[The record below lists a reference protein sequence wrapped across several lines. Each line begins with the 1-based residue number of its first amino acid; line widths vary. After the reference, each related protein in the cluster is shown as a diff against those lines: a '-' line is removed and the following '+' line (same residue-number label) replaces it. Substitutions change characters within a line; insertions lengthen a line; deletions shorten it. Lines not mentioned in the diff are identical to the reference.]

1 MTALAVE
8 GLVTQAVETVESR
21 MRRAAPFLADGVAR
35 WMRGLWRTGRPA
47 DYFLQPD
54 RFPVIQLPCW
64 LEGTI
69 RGAPDAGFQASLV
82 YSSVN
87 GYYFIRLVDDVM
99 DGDGSAPASLLPA
112 LGLFHAEFV
121 SSYHRWFPAGH
132 PFWNDFR
139 ALWYGAADAAAQDA
153 ALEDLDHERFVE
165 VAARKVSA
173 AKIPL
178 AAVGHRY
185 GAPDR
190 LAAWSDFCDRLG
202 RFEQLTD
209 DLFDWHDD
217 LRRGAATWVLSEA
230 GRRAAPGESAAAWIV
245 REGFEWGVD
254 TLRSWMSEL
263 RRAAS
268 ELESARVVEHLA
280 ARENRLLERWDGVRP
295 GLRSLGILAGAMN
308 DR

>member
-1 MTALAVE
+1 MTAMAVE
-8 GLVTQAVETVESR
+8 ALVTDAVEAVESR
-21 MRRAAPFLADGVAR
+21 MRGAAPFLAEGAAR
-35 WMRGLWRTGRPA
+35 WMRGLWRTGHPA

-54 RFPVIQLPCW
+54 RFPVIQLPW
-64 LEGTI
+64 WFEGTI
-69 RGAPDAGFQASLV
+69 RGTTDAGFQGSLV

-99 DGDGSAPASLLPA
+99 DGNGSAPASLLPA
-112 LGLFHAEFV
+112 LGLFHAEFL
-121 SSYHRWFPAGH
+121 SSYHRWFPSDH

-139 ALWYGAADAAAQDA
+139 AIWYGAADAAARDA
-153 ALEDLDHERFVE
+153 TLEDLDHERFIE

-185 GAPDR
+185 GALDR
-190 LAAWSDFCDRLG
+190 LPAWSDFCDRLG

-217 LRRGAATWVLSEA
+217 LRRDAATWVLSEA
-230 GRRAAPGESAAAWIV
+230 GRRAAAGESVAAWIV

-254 TLRSWMSEL
+254 TLRSWMTGL
-263 RRAAS
+263 REAAH
-268 ELESARVVEHLA
+268 ELECTKAVEHLA
-280 ARENRLLERWDGVRP
+280 ARESRLLERWDGVRP
-295 GLRSLGILAGAMN
+295 GLRSLGILARAMN

>member
-1 MTALAVE
+1 MTAVTVEVVVGEAVE
-8 GLVTQAVETVESR
+8 RVESE
-21 MRRAAPFLADGVAR
+21 MRRAAPFLAEGVAR
-35 WMRGLWRTGRPA
+35 WMRGLWRTGRPE

-54 RFPVIQLPCW
+54 RFPMIHLPWW
-64 LEGTI
+64 LEKKI
-69 RGAPDAGFQASLV
+69 RGAVDAGFQGGLA

-99 DGDGSAPASLLPA
+99 DSNGSAPASLLPA
-112 LGLFHAEFV
+112 LGLFHAEFL
-121 SSYHRWFPAGH
+121 SSYHRWFPADH

-139 ALWYGAADAAAQDA
+139 AIWYGAADAAARDA
-153 ALEDLDHERFVE
+153 ALEDVDHERFVE
-165 VAARKVSA
+165 VAARKISA

-185 GAPDR
+185 GALDR
-190 LAAWSDFCDRLG
+190 LVAWSDFCDRLG

-230 GRRAAPGESAAAWIV
+230 GRRATAGESVAAWIV

-254 TLRSWMSEL
+254 TLRSWMTGL
-263 RRAAS
+263 REAAR
-268 ELESARVVEHLA
+268 ELESPEVVEHLT
-280 ARENRLLERWDGVRP
+280 ARESRLLERRDGLRP

-308 DR
+308 HR